1 VAFEVSVGRAENFL
15 RSFAL
20 VGLDSGGRDS
30 KTRDLRVMR
39 RLTGVKW
46 TPIYKAFVILDQ
58 VV

>member
-1 VAFEVSVGRAENFL
+1 MASEVSVGRAENFL

-20 VGLDSGGRDS
+20 VGLDSGAGFE
-30 KTRDLRVMR
+30 TRDLRVMR